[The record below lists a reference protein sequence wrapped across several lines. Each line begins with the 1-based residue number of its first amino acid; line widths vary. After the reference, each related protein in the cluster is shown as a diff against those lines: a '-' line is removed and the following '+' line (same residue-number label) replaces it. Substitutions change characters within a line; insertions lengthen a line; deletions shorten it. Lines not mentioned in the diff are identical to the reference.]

1 MASVDEM
8 PCEHEIGVH
17 ALSISDTSAKTSA
30 DGALVQNHCKAC
42 TICSMGAVAPPPGPP
57 HQNGSLESDTPT
69 ISPAGTFFSFIPP
82 GIERP
87 PKPLLYCPNG
97 LRWHPSIPP
106 QLREVDHESVKLSV
120 PNFHWRITNSGPQCS
135 PHRPRSL
142 AAVKHIDAPK
152 LLENRNG

>member
-1 MASVDEM
+1 MRGSLYRWCLICVLLVSVPFQAWAASTGGCCWRAQAKSTQAASSAMASVDEM

-97 LRWHPSIPP
+97 LR
-106 QLREVDHESVKLSV
+106 
-120 PNFHWRITNSGPQCS
+120 
-135 PHRPRSL
+135 
-142 AAVKHIDAPK
+142 
-152 LLENRNG
+152 